1 MNRGL
6 YFGVVFAGFSAV
18 VAEMADILEAYHV
31 FVLLLPVFLISEA
44 ADLGIE
50 VMAVFIVKL

>member
-1 MNRGL
+1 M
-6 YFGVVFAGFSAV
+6 FAGFGAV
-18 VAEMADILEAYHV
+18 VAEMADILEAHHV